1 LVRSLLH
8 ADCLPGFYVETLG
21 DLAKEPTKRGPA
33 EVIVRDIA
41 NKFPEWGGSPCGTH
55 IDLAINNLLGNR
67 VELRYQIPRPG
78 GRSVKS
84 GVVFDQTPAEEAF
97 QRWREGDFH
106 EVERLAAA
114 GWRAALQ
121 ELDLVAVG
129 KEMQAIGFSPKACK
143 TLAEAKAIADA
154 LVNGTDRPRARLA
167 LAIAF
172 FRIPQDQHR
181 PIADAW
187 QRAGVRTLA
196 EFAPYAAYALTVEIF
211 FQVALGAR
219 LIGGERP
226 SDRTD
231 IAYLFYLPFSMIFVS
246 SDDLHRRTAPLFMR
260 PEQQFVWGIDLKA
273 ALKAINEHFLKLP
286 EEEREK
292 GISKFAGS
300 PPPGDLVADLWDQFM
315 APGQSRSRVGQNESG
330 EAGGDVEALQRVQE
344 TANVRPG
351 RRDSHRR
358 RRDGFGFQNGAE
370 ETRELVASA
379 KGLQG
384 GTGRRLNPPDHFKL
398 LTRLRVFF
406 GRRDASHRRTARAY
420 LELGDAFSF
429 KNGGFRQT

>member
-1 LVRSLLH
+1 MGPIALFDKSFLQSISTDESVWFDH
-8 ADCLPGFYVETLG
+8 FFMPIVCPVFYVETLG

-55 IDLAINNLLGNR
+55 TDLAINNLLGNR
-67 VELRYQIPRPG
+67 VELRFQIPRPG
-78 GRSVKS
+78 DRSVKS

-97 QRWREGDFH
+97 QRWRDGDFH

-172 FRIPQDQHR
+172 FRIPQDLHR

-226 SDRTD
+226 SNRTD

-260 PEQQFVWGIDLKA
+260 PEQQFVWGIDLRA

-286 EEEREK
+286 EEERER

-300 PPPGDLVADLWDQFM
+300 PPPGNLVADLWDQFM
-315 APGQSRSRVGQNESG
+315 APGHRDRESVRMNPEKQAEMLKRFKEFRKQPTLG
-330 EAGGDVEALQRVQE
+330 PAEG
-344 TANVRPG
+344 TAI
-351 RRDSHRR
+351 
-358 RRDGFGFQNGAE
+358 
-370 ETRELVASA
+370 
-379 KGLQG
+379 
-384 GTGRRLNPPDHFKL
+384 
-398 LTRLRVFF
+398 
-406 GRRDASHRRTARAY
+406 
-420 LELGDAFSF
+420 GDAEMVSVSRMVRR
-429 KNGGFRQT
+429 KRGSWWQVPKDYKEVPDDD